1 MGIWV
6 NWSVDSYFLINL
18 DSYVKIATSSKK
30 KKKKNVA
37 ASLEVV
43 LWKIKLEITY
53 DQCQA
58 ELVIQTMG
66 FIEK

>member
-6 NWSVDSYFLINL
+6 NWSVESYFLINL
-18 DSYVKIATSSKK
+18 DSYAKIATSSKK
-30 KKKKNVA
+30 KKNVA
-37 ASLEVV
+37 ASSEVV
-43 LWKIKLEITY
+43 LWKIKLKITY

-58 ELVIQTMG
+58 ELAIQTVG